1 MNIFQYNHWNG
12 ILIGLCTFIII
23 GAFHPIVIKAEYH
36 YGKQCWWIFLIGG
49 IINVTASFLLAD
61 VFFSPLLGV
70 LGFTCF
76 WSIKELYEQEE
87 RVHKGLYPKNPKR
100 KYPF

>member
-1 MNIFQYNHWNG
+1 MDILHDAHLNG

-23 GAFHPIVIKAEYH
+23 GIFHPIVIKAEYYFGKH
-36 YGKQCWWIFLIGG
+36 YWWVFLISGL
-49 IINVTASFLLAD
+49 VCLFLAYTLAD
-61 VFFSPLLGV
+61 SFFSPLLGV
-70 LGFTCF
+70 LGFTLL

>member
-1 MNIFQYNHWNG
+1 MNLLQYNHWNG
-12 ILIGLCTFIII
+12 VLIGLCTFIII
-23 GAFHPIVIKAEYH
+23 GAFHPIVIKAEYY
-36 YGKQCWWIFLIGG
+36 YGKQCWWIFLAGG
-49 IINVTASFLLAD
+49 IINLTASFLLAD
-61 VFFSPLLGV
+61 LFFSPLLGV

>member
-1 MNIFQYNHWNG
+1 MDLLQYNHWNG

-23 GAFHPIVIKAEYH
+23 GAFHPIVIKAEY
-36 YGKQCWWIFLIGG
+36 YCGKQCWWIFLIGG
-49 IINVTASFLLAD
+49 IINVTLSFLLAD
-61 VFFSPLLGV
+61 VFFSPFLGV

-87 RVHKGLYPKNPKR
+87 RVRKGLYPKNPKR